1 MWQFVRLSNE
11 KDDGFEFISYLLSE
25 FWLKIIDGK
34 DFLSLCWTLQFW
46 MVKSLLTVATNE
58 VTECTSISF
67 KSFTNADLC
76 CISWENIGKK
86 CAVIIKQDN
95 IFYRR
100 YCFPQDANEVFFCS
114 SADGCCR
121 SHCFH
126 LHRSRNATTAQ
137 CCSVDEMQKIQS
149 HFKSKVNE

>member
-1 MWQFVRLSNE
+1 M
-11 KDDGFEFISYLLSE
+11 
-25 FWLKIIDGK
+25 
-34 DFLSLCWTLQFW
+34 
-46 MVKSLLTVATNE
+46 NE
-58 VTECTSISF
+58 VTECTFNSF
-67 KSFTNADLC
+67 NSFTNAELC
-76 CISWENIGKK
+76 CIPWENIGKK

-100 YCFPQDANEVFFCS
+100 CCFPQDANEVFFCS

-126 LHRSRNATTAQ
+126 LHRSRNATTAR